1 MEKTANES
9 AAMFYGEDAAAADR
23 SLFVENVGRL
33 AAQTRAGVYKIEREA
48 TKDGEEYAK
57 ITYRNGGERW
67 INIHADSYTAIV
79 RDIFKQID

>member
-1 MEKTANES
+1 MEEKRANES
-9 AAMFYGEDAAAADR
+9 AAMFYGPDSAAADR

-33 AAQTRAGVYKIEREA
+33 AAQTRAGVEKIERITDDEQ
-48 TKDGEEYAK
+48 EFAK
-57 ITYRNGGERW
+57 ITYRGGGERW